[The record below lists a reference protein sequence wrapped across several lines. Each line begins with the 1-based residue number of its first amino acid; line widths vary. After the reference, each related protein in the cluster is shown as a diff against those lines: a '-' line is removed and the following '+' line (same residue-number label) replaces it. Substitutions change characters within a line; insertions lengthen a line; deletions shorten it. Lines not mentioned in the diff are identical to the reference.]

1 MDKRWHIP
9 SERIYK
15 NIRGILETQ
24 LVLQDISP
32 NQAEE
37 LMKVAGKPEFDF
49 KGIDRLLDNIEIS
62 TDEKGGDIEDADQH
76 H

>member
-1 MDKRWHIP
+1 MNKTWHIP

-32 NQAEE
+32 NLAEE
-37 LMKVAGKPEFDF
+37 LMKVAGMPGFDF
-49 KGIDRLLDNIEIS
+49 KGIDRLLDHIAIS

>member
-1 MDKRWHIP
+1 MDNAWYIP

-32 NQAEE
+32 NLAEE
-37 LMKVAGKPEFDF
+37 LMKVAGAPHFDF
-49 KGIDRLLDNIEIS
+49 KGIDRLLDHIAIS
-62 TDEKGGDIEDADQH
+62 TNEKSGDIKDADQH

>member
-1 MDKRWHIP
+1 MDKKWHIP

-32 NQAEE
+32 NLAEK
-37 LMKVAGKPEFDF
+37 LMKVAGKPGFDF
-49 KGIDRLLDNIEIS
+49 KGIDMLLDHIAIS